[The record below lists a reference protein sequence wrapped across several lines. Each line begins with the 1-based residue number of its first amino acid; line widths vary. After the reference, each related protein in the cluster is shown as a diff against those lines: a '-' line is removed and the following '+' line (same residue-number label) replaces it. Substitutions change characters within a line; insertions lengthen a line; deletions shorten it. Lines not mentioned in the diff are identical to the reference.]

1 MTAAPVILCLNSID
15 QVGASDQLHQVGE
28 DRRRYDL
35 ERRP

>member
-15 QVGASDQLHQVGE
+15 QVGE